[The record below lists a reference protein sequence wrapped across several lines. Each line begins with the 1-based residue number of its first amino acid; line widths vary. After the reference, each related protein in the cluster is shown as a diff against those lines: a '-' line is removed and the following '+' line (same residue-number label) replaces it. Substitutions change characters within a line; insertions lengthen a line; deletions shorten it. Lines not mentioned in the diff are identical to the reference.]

1 MGPVFFFSIPPPS
14 APPRNSAP
22 PAPCSCAPWL
32 LWGGE
37 ERAGRRGGVY
47 VRARARARSPPARVG
62 GPTGSGEWRS
72 APPRPPAAL
81 ISLSF
86 FSSLAPP
93 RARGAKE
100 KKREREGPLR
110 ARPQPPSPAREGTP
124 PLTMASPAAAPPIT
138 PTPVEPCVETEP
150 AYWFRRVGE
159 LTFSRPPAA
168 AGGDGPLAP
177 LPGSSRRV
185 VAAPAAGVVAFSDGR
200 GAREIEGGALTR
212 KRAPMH
218 QQPAPTPPLFFLA
231 AIPSRSSSL
240 TRIQTAVYLART
252 AALLAAAV
260 RVEEG
265 W

>member
-100 KKREREGPLR
+100 KKERAGGPPAR
-110 ARPQPPSPAREGTP
+110 ARATP
-124 PLTMASPAAAPPIT
+124 
-138 PTPVEPCVETEP
+138 EPCARGHP
-150 AYWFRRVGE
+150 ANHHGLSRRCPAHHPHPRRTVRGDGAG
-159 LTFSRPPAA
+159 LLVSARRRAHLFAA
-168 AGGDGPLAP
+168 AGRGGGRRPARP
-177 LPGSSRRV
+177 AARV
-185 VAAPAAGVVAFSDGR
+185 VPPSGSRPGGGCGR
-200 GAREIEGGALTR
+200 LFGRARCEGN
-212 KRAPMH
+212 
-218 QQPAPTPPLFFLA
+218 
-231 AIPSRSSSL
+231 
-240 TRIQTAVYLART
+240 
-252 AALLAAAV
+252 
-260 RVEEG
+260 
-265 W
+265 